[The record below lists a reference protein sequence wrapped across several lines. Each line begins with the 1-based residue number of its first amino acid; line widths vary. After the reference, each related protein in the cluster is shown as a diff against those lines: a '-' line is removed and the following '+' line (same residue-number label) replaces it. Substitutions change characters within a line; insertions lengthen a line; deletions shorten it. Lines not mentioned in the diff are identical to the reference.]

1 MEDYDAFDANGY
13 LMARFGDPALDHRW
27 KYQLD
32 KLHGTFQTIGASA
45 DSLRVLE
52 FGCGPVLQ
60 HSISAVPYASEIVF
74 CDFAAPNRE
83 VINKWLRNDP
93 GAFNWSPK
101 FDYVVKTHEGKG
113 EKEAREREERMRKV
127 AKVAFCDILSPTP
140 MEKGFEGPY
149 DVIIECGTVD
159 SACSEMDSYK
169 RCMKKL
175 TSLLKP
181 GGVYANHSTN
191 STEVKENVCYP
202 AGNQWYTCMHLPA
215 ENVASVL
222 RECGFEDDVYMD
234 VIPFDVFTQ
243 TEYSKIMQT
252 HGNGFHFISAKKKV

>member
-1 MEDYDAFDANGY
+1 MPVV
-13 LMARFGDPALDHRW
+13 RDPTLDHRW

-45 DSLRVLE
+45 DSLRVLD

-60 HSISAVPYASEIVF
+60 NSISAVPYASEIVF

-83 VINKWLRNDP
+83 AINKWLRNDP
-93 GAFNWSPK
+93 DAFNWSPK
-101 FDYVVKTHEGKG
+101 FDYVVKTLEGKG
-113 EKEAREREERMRKV
+113 EKETREREERMRKV

-149 DVIIECGTVD
+149 DVIIECGTINV
-159 SACSEMDSYK
+159 ACTELDSYK

-175 TSLLKP
+175 TSNSLLKP
-181 GGVYANHSTN
+181 GGVYANHAIN
-191 STEVKENVCYP
+191 STEVKENVHYP
-202 AGNQWYTCMHLPA
+202 VGDQWYTFMCLPA

-222 RECGFEDDVYMD
+222 RECGFEDDVY
-234 VIPFDVFTQ
+234 I
-243 TEYSKIMQT
+243 
-252 HGNGFHFISAKKKV
+252 HGCHSS